1 MEQAQCSQVT
11 LCRAA
16 LRGRTAPVARA
27 VVVRRARTI
36 ASAACERYLEPTS
49 VASFTIRLLCRSNY
63 RTGMSVRSSAVSPGA
78 PPSAVPRPGGRGRR
92 LQLHD
97 ACTFRGFRLTLPYT
111 AQRDIQVTTLHCT
124 AYTYTHIHIL
134 LEIPLGPHTS
144 SHLRTR
150 DTMHRTT
157 SSPPQRTCGVR
168 DMAAPGAR
176 NAVCAHSSFSRLAVK
191 SHHVEVAGTGHKSSC
206 THRSRFAGGLRSL
219 ADSRPEKAS
228 YYPRQQNTS
237 LFQSVHPRSALVAQC
252 RLRWFVNPA
261 CREANC

>member
-1 MEQAQCSQVT
+1 MD
-11 LCRAA
+11 
-16 LRGRTAPVARA
+16 P
-27 VVVRRARTI
+27 RRYNTPP
-36 ASAACERYLEPTS
+36 YYY
-49 VASFTIRLLCRSNY
+49 Y
-63 RTGMSVRSSAVSPGA
+63 RTLHSA
-78 PPSAVPRPGGRGRR
+78 
-92 LQLHD
+92 
-97 ACTFRGFRLTLPYT
+97 Y
-111 AQRDIQVTTLHCT
+111 TTLHCT

-150 DTMHRTT
+150 DLTMHRTT

>member
-1 MEQAQCSQVT
+1 MPFELPYGYVCAVERG
-11 LCRAA
+11 LPGRAA
-16 LRGRTAPVARA
+16 F
-27 VVVRRARTI
+27 RR
-36 ASAACERYLEPTS
+36 SAA
-49 VASFTIRLLCRSNY
+49 
-63 RTGMSVRSSAVSPGA
+63 
-78 PPSAVPRPGGRGRR
+78 GGRGRR

-111 AQRDIQVTTLHCT
+111 AQRIYNVTLHSIYI
-124 AYTYTHIHIL
+124 YTYTYTPGDPPRPTYIDA
-134 LEIPLGPHTS
+134 
-144 SHLRTR
+144 HLRTR
-150 DTMHRTT
+150 DLTMHRTT

>member
-1 MEQAQCSQVT
+1 
-11 LCRAA
+11 
-16 LRGRTAPVARA
+16 
-27 VVVRRARTI
+27 
-36 ASAACERYLEPTS
+36 
-49 VASFTIRLLCRSNY
+49 
-63 RTGMSVRSSAVSPGA
+63 
-78 PPSAVPRPGGRGRR
+78 
-92 LQLHD
+92 
-97 ACTFRGFRLTLPYT
+97 
-111 AQRDIQVTTLHCT
+111 
-124 AYTYTHIHIL
+124 
-134 LEIPLGPHTS
+134 
-144 SHLRTR
+144 
-150 DTMHRTT
+150 MHRTT

-261 CREANC
+261 CRGAEQIVSWGASSMLSVLPESSYPVSSISNERTMFDLPDLHAGHVRQFFFFLIRWVRLLAVLVKP

>member
-1 MEQAQCSQVT
+1 M
-11 LCRAA
+11 CRAA

-63 RTGMSVRSSAVSPGA
+63 RTGMSVRS
-78 PPSAVPRPGGRGRR
+78 PRARRLPRRGPRGRR
-92 LQLHD
+92 
-97 ACTFRGFRLTLPYT
+97 
-111 AQRDIQVTTLHCT
+111 VTVTRRVHVPRFPSNVTVHCT
-124 AYTYTHIHIL
+124 ARYTSYNVTLHSIYIYTYTYTPGDPPRPTYIDA
-134 LEIPLGPHTS
+134 
-144 SHLRTR
+144 HLRTR
-150 DTMHRTT
+150 DLTMHRTT

>member
-1 MEQAQCSQVT
+1 MRDT
-11 LCRAA
+11 LSPPASHRSPFAYY
-16 LRGRTAPVARA
+16 A
-27 VVVRRARTI
+27 VRITVRVCLCGRARSPR
-36 ASAACERYLEPTS
+36 ARRLPGRSAA
-49 VASFTIRLLCRSNY
+49 
-63 RTGMSVRSSAVSPGA
+63 
-78 PPSAVPRPGGRGRR
+78 GGRGRR

-150 DTMHRTT
+150 DLTMHRTT

>member
-1 MEQAQCSQVT
+1 MPFELPYGYVC
-11 LCRAA
+11 
-16 LRGRTAPVARA
+16 
-27 VVVRRARTI
+27 
-36 ASAACERYLEPTS
+36 
-49 VASFTIRLLCRSNY
+49 
-63 RTGMSVRSSAVSPGA
+63 AVSPGA
-78 PPSAVPRPGGRGRR
+78 PPSAARAAGPALTVTRRVHVPRFPSNVTV
-92 LQLHD
+92 H
-97 ACTFRGFRLTLPYT
+97 CTAHIQRYT
-111 AQRDIQVTTLHCT
+111 AQ
-124 AYTYTHIHIL
+124 HIHIHIYIYSWRSPSAHIHRHISV
-134 LEIPLGPHTS
+134 LEISQCTAQRRLPHNARAVS
-144 SHLRTR
+144 EIWR
-150 DTMHRTT
+150 
-157 SSPPQRTCGVR
+157 PPAHV
-168 DMAAPGAR
+168 